1 MRAELVSIG
10 TELLLGA
17 ITDTNATY
25 LAQRLALL
33 GIDCYFV
40 SAVGDNQTR
49 LVEVLNRA
57 WQRSDLIVTT
67 GGLGPT
73 GDDLT
78 REAIAE
84 MLHEAPYVVPELE
97 ANLRTFFTR
106 RGAPMPERNIKQ
118 ATLIPSAT
126 TLDNPVGTAPGWW
139 VEQNTP
145 AGRRV
150 IVSMPGVPYEMKRMW
165 EHEVETRLRAESVAS
180 IVSRTLK
187 VLGHG
192 ESAVEEMVADLM
204 RGSNPTL
211 APYAKQDGIHLR
223 ITAKA
228 STSSEAVALIEPME
242 AQVRERLG
250 DSIYGVDDDTLP
262 GVIGRLA
269 EKRGTRFATVEV
281 GARAAGSLSQPLGVA
296 MGWQGGVALRSLY
309 EAEAFGIRGTS
320 LREVAAHWRELT
332 DADAVLAVELRETS
346 LRDGGLTVGIDATI
360 VLVDSTTPDR
370 EALSAN
376 PAWRTSVSEVPR
388 LVGLAG
394 FNLLRQWL
402 LRLGT

>member
-165 EHEVETRLRAESVAS
+165 EHEVEPRLRAESVAS

-309 EAEAFGIRGTS
+309 EAEAFGIRGTG

-360 VLVDSTTPDR
+360 VLVDSTTPER

>member
-296 MGWQGGVALRSLY
+296 MGWQGGVALRSLD
-309 EAEAFGIRGTS
+309 EAEGFGIRGTS

>member
-309 EAEAFGIRGTS
+309 EAEAFGIRGTG